1 MALDAENADP
11 TLMQDMAVE
20 CVVLD
25 RAGRAKRR
33 YVMPVARLL
42 RVGGAGGPEQAPR
55 DAS

>member
-1 MALDAENADP
+1 MALDAENADL

-20 CVVLD
+20 CVLLD

-42 RVGGAGGPEQAPR
+42 RAGGAGGPEQAPR
-55 DAS
+55 DAN